1 MKRAIGYIRVSEMRD
16 EKWSPESQRKAVRE
30 EAERIGAP
38 LAEIYE
44 DLDINSAHMEQAGTF
59 ERLMEAAREG
69 DTIIS
74 NDFTRV
80 GRDQLE
86 TLKRIK
92 YLTMKG
98 CDLIS
103 LEQRFDM
110 QGVYAGAF
118 VGFMAGIAEAD
129 NKLRGLKIKAAMAEK
144 IKAGQWA
151 GGPLPYGYRY
161 GEREAESRKAGGKC
175 LKVEI
180 DEERAATVRL
190 IFERAGQG
198 NGRVAIA
205 KTLNRGGAIPPGKKN
220 PAGRTCTVWH
230 PKTVNVLLNNT
241 AYIGE
246 REFEGETYPVNLP
259 PIIARRE
266 WDRAKAAFVR
276 KPTPKRPRY
285 LLSGMLKCSLCDG
298 PMVHR
303 PQVGKFA
310 PQYQCYGLRGLGTCK
325 GVTITHHLVE
335 AAIIEEFFK
344 RVESEDYSEKAKAHV
359 FDQQQS
365 PELATLRKRLTDA
378 RGQHDRIVGLYQDG
392 KIDRGAFERRADPL
406 EAQAREIEREIALIE
421 AGNVLPPVWE
431 GNIREDWEILS
442 ADERRHALDLFIER
456 VVIEPGNGKRGAE
469 RVKIEWR

>member
-1 MKRAIGYIRVSEMRD
+1 MKRSIGYIRVSEMRD
-16 EKWSPESQRKAVRE
+16 EKWSPEAQRQAIRD
-30 EAERIGAP
+30 EAERINAP
-38 LAEIYE
+38 LVEIYE
-44 DLDINSAHMEQAGTF
+44 DLDVNSAHMEQAGTF
-59 ERLMEAAREG
+59 EKLMETAGDG
-69 DTIIS
+69 DTVIS
-74 NDFTRV
+74 NDFTRI
-80 GRDQLE
+80 GRNQLE
-86 TLKRIK
+86 TLHRIK
-92 YLTMKG
+92 HLTEKG
-98 CDLIS
+98 CDLVS

-110 QGVYAGAF
+110 QGVYAPAF
-118 VGFMAGIAEAD
+118 VGFMAGVAEAD
-129 NKLRGLKIKAAMAEK
+129 NKLRGLKIKTAMREK
-144 IKAGQWA
+144 VKAGQWT

-161 GEREAESRKAGGKC
+161 GEREVESRKAGGKC

-180 DEERAATVRL
+180 DEERADTVRL

-205 KTLNRGGAIPPGKKN
+205 KTLNRNGAIPPGKKN

-241 AYIGE
+241 AYIGK

-266 WDRAKAAFVR
+266 WDRAKAAFIR
-276 KPTPKRPRY
+276 KPTPKRPKY

-298 PMVHR
+298 PMVHK
-303 PQVGKFA
+303 PQIGKFA

-335 AAIIEEFFK
+335 TAVVEGFFS
-344 RVESEDYSEKAKAHV
+344 RVESEGYKDAAQAFAFAEA
-359 FDQQQS
+359 QS
-365 PELATLRKRLTDA
+365 PELAGLHKRLTDA
-378 RGQHDRIVGLYQDG
+378 QGQHDRILGLYQEG
-392 KIDRGAFERRADPL
+392 KIDRGQFERRADPL
-406 EAQAREIEREIALIE
+406 EAQAREIEREVALIE

-469 RVKIEWR
+469 RLTIEWR